1 MLLLNLKK
9 YLLEDE
15 IEIQVRYSET
25 DQMSFVYHGN
35 YVKYFEIGRITWL
48 KKLGISY
55 KKMEEDGILLP
66 VIELK
71 LNFKKPALFDDK
83 LIIKTKLKR
92 MPSYMIE
99 FDFEIKRDDQV
110 ITLGYTKLIFLNS
123 ITNKPVRCPENI
135 LRELIKVSE

>member
-1 MLLLNLKK
+1 
-9 YLLEDE
+9 LEDE
-15 IEIQVRYSET
+15 IEILVRYNET

-55 KKMEEDGILLP
+55 KQMEEDGVMLP

-71 LNFKKPALFDDK
+71 INFKQPASFDDK
-83 LIIKTKLKR
+83 LILTTRLKS

-99 FDFEIKRDDQV
+99 FDFEIKRDDQI
-110 ITLGYTKLIFLNS
+110 ITIGYTKLVFLNTK
-123 ITNKPVRCPENI
+123 TNKPMRCPESI
-135 LRELIKVSE
+135 LKEIAKVS

>member
-1 MLLLNLKK
+1 
-9 YLLEDE
+9 LEDE

-71 LNFKKPALFDDK
+71 INFKQPALFDDK
-83 LIIKTKLKR
+83 LTIKTKLKR
-92 MPSYMIE
+92 APSYMIE
-99 FDFEIKRDDQV
+99 FDFEIKRDDKV

-123 ITNKPVRCPENI
+123 KTNKPMRCPKNI
-135 LRELIKVSE
+135 LSELIKVSE

>member
-1 MLLLNLKK
+1 M
-9 YLLEDE
+9 EDE

-55 KKMEEDGILLP
+55 KKMEEDGIFLP

-71 LNFKKPALFDDK
+71 INFKKPALFDDK
-83 LIIKTKLKR
+83 LIIKTKLIR
-92 MPSYMIE
+92 TPSYMIE
-99 FDFEIKRDDQV
+99 FDLEIKRDDQV

-123 ITNKPVRCPENI
+123 KTNKPMRCPENI